1 MKLKIIILDD
11 HKIFGESLSKLLEE
25 KSDVSEC
32 KFTSKVIDF
41 FKLIDRTNY
50 DICLI
55 DISLNNSQSGFD
67 VLRKLNEDNYDIKKV
82 VLSSY
87 NNPVYKNNACKL
99 GADAYFIKS
108 IDVDSLLLNLCEIFE
123 GNYNK
128 IDSEFEDLL
137 TPREKEVLKEIIKGR
152 RNSDIAMNLYISE
165 RTLYHHIENIYQK
178 LKVDNKVDLYSK
190 SIELGYIEPII

>member
-32 KFTSKVIDF
+32 KYTSKFIDF
-41 FKLIDRTNY
+41 FKFIDKTNY

-67 VLRKLNEDNYDIKKV
+67 VLRKLNEDNYAIKKV

-87 NNPVYKNNACKL
+87 NNPVYKNNAYKL
-99 GADAYFIKS
+99 GVNAYFIKS
-108 IDVDSLLLNLCEIFE
+108 IDVDSLLSNLKQIYE

-128 IDSEFEDLL
+128 IDPVFEDFL
-137 TPREKEVLKEIIKGR
+137 TPREKEVLKEIIKGS
-152 RNSDIAMNLYISE
+152 RNSDIAKKLYISE

-190 SIELGYIEPII
+190 SIELGYVEPII